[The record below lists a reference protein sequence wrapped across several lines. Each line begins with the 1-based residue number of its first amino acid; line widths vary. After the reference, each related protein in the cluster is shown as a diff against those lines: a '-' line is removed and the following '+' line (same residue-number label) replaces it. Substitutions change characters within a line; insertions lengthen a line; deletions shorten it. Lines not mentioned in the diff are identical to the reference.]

1 MQDQCLE
8 NKDKSY
14 IEDII
19 RKKDDERLSYKDMSV
34 LDSHVTMANN
44 NEKISEKTDKDVL
57 TILPDNIKI
66 RTNNMEIDDN
76 IPEIKKN
83 INDQII
89 ETKLYGAKIVPTIL
103 PDNIKIR
110 TNNMEIDDNI
120 PEIKKN
126 INDQI
131 IETKLYGAKIVPTIL
146 PDNIKIRTNNME
158 IDDNIPDM
166 NQSNETEHL
175 NDNHNN
181 NEISKDDSLNGST
194 VKSAHFEIQK
204 EKESSTAK
212 EIMDEEKIIFPYGS
226 VHKNDVFSTNETNV
240 LSEEGKPPEISF
252 EDALKILEKD
262 FRLIE
267 MLYLAG
273 TKYTGI
279 TAIRHGYYKEYEL
292 WKDIKS
298 NMDIMYNL
306 SEGEFGRLKNVLLD
320 IMGNNAKISLL
331 HYYDIENKLFFQ
343 YKDRFIDILSARV
356 KLLEMEDVRI
366 ICAFLLCPPEYHLG
380 LNDESVSTREWLSY
394 FNTIYNILFKTNY
407 KGDLNGLLNLL
418 RKFGLMKY
426 DTWASASGNISAIY
440 RNVDF
445 FNEIKEDI
453 LKILDIDISNFE
465 TFLRTFE
472 DGIKDKNSFLEFAGL
487 DYIISN
493 NYSVNRE
500 NIRDF
505 LLQFHP
511 DAWKQFEPNVINSKN
526 DDIIT
531 ILPFVRHNVSN
542 IVIQKKREILDRN
555 LQFIELLRHINNVDF
570 RIKFDDKLSA
580 YIGEILTL
588 EKDTINIIFP
598 AWFMGLNKYH
608 IYKHDEKYIIFV
620 EYADY
625 ENIVKELKKTNLDI
639 TLILIKE
646 KGLYICS
653 QSNDQKLLDELISVF
668 DGWEIKRKEY
678 IPIVKSDIIK
688 SNTHLNISPNTMP
701 ISDISD
707 LEKLEDISEIENE
720 NILVKPSGYES
731 DKPGLLDK
739 FIIKSSSGNLSE
751 SIPDEGP
758 TVFILSKPENDNYS
772 SSFQILIREVFRERV
787 GGLPEGRIRSKSS
800 ERDSIKDDL
809 RAEGMIDFID
819 IDITKYII
827 EDKIKDI
834 ETINMNKE
842 KIGNLLKVLYTQDTG
857 FIIFH
862 VCEHDIDR
870 FKIDIENLM
879 GNLRTPII
887 TVSPIIK
894 NGEHICDCKGDT
906 PKLINTDYIDME
918 RKIARALYGFVLP
931 KSKKWEDA
939 NTFDD
944 CFSECQKSYEVA
956 LKRMTK
962 HIKIGNKNVSRSLI
976 IKFGDDEKILHRM
989 LKTFV
994 VKCFIEKT
1002 DNPEKMKNNIKTEVE
1017 IQTVH
1022 GRIRAD
1028 ITIEQD
1034 GKTIAIEIETLYG
1047 RGIAKDRFIEVVEK
1061 YVGQNNIRDIWIVIK
1076 NIDAFLYYSDI
1087 IDIIKEV
1094 KEERNIDVKFL
1105 TLDINNMSMIDIRE
1119 LHRYVPLKKIL
1130 NILK

>member
-1 MQDQCLE
+1 MTFLCFYNNDKYKINNKNDVVQMNELIE
-8 NKDKSY
+8 KLVEHKKSKMYANKDRGSNGTVDCNEEV
-14 IEDII
+14 IEV
-19 RKKDDERLSYKDMSV
+19 ERVVDVHVKTNMDNVSDVSLSK
-34 LDSHVTMANN
+34 
-44 NEKISEKTDKDVL
+44 
-57 TILPDNIKI
+57 
-66 RTNNMEIDDN
+66 EIEN
-76 IPEIKKN
+76 
-83 INDQII
+83 
-89 ETKLYGAKIVPTIL
+89 
-103 PDNIKIR
+103 
-110 TNNMEIDDNI
+110 
-120 PEIKKN
+120 
-126 INDQI
+126 
-131 IETKLYGAKIVPTIL
+131 
-146 PDNIKIRTNNME
+146 
-158 IDDNIPDM
+158 
-166 NQSNETEHL
+166 L
-175 NDNHNN
+175 NGDRDN
-181 NEISKDDSLNGST
+181 NEISKDNGLND
-194 VKSAHFEIQK
+194 
-204 EKESSTAK
+204 STANINK
-212 EIMDEEKIIFPYGS
+212 EISINNRGIFVNQKDKELGLSKEIIGKQEENIIVPYKN
-226 VHKNDVFSTNETNV
+226 VHKNDVSYMNDTNV
-240 LSEEGKPPEISF
+240 SSEENKPPEISF
-252 EDALKILEKD
+252 EDALKTLEKED

-273 TKYTGI
+273 KKATSI
-279 TAIRHGYYKEYEL
+279 SAIKRGYYKEYKL
-292 WKDIKS
+292 WDDIRS
-298 NMDIMYNL
+298 NMDITYSL
-306 SEGEFGRLKNVLLD
+306 SEGEFGRLKNVLID
-320 IMGNNAKISLL
+320 VMDNKAKVSLL
-331 HYYDIENKLFFQ
+331 YYYDTENKLFFQ
-343 YKDRFIDILSARV
+343 FKGRFIDVISARI
-356 KLLEMEDVRI
+356 KSLEMEDKRI
-366 ICAFLLCPPEYHLG
+366 VCTFLLYPPEHELF
-380 LNDESVSTREWLSY
+380 DQDPFSAQEWFSC
-394 FNTIYNILFKTNY
+394 FNTIYNLLFDTNY
-407 KGDLNGLLNLL
+407 KGGLENLLGLL
-418 RKFGLMKY
+418 RKVGLMKY
-426 DTWASASGNISAIY
+426 ETFVSASNNISAIR

-445 FNEIKEDI
+445 IYEIKEDI

-472 DGIKDKNSFLEFAGL
+472 DSIKNKNSVIELAGL

-493 NYSVNRE
+493 IYSVGRE
-500 NIRDF
+500 NLRDF

-511 DAWKQFEPNVINSKN
+511 YAWKQFEPNVINSKD

-531 ILPFVRHNVSN
+531 IIPFVRNHVSN
-542 IVIQKKREILDRN
+542 IVLQKKRELSDRN
-555 LQFIELLRHINNVDF
+555 LQFIELLNHINNIDF

-580 YIGEILTL
+580 YIGEILTI
-588 EKDTINIIFP
+588 EKDKINIIFP
-598 AWFMGLNKYH
+598 TWFMGINKYP
-608 IYKHDEKYIIFV
+608 IYKYDEKYIIIV
-620 EYADY
+620 KYADY
-625 ENIVKELKKTNLDI
+625 ENIVKELKKLNLDI

-646 KGLYICS
+646 KELYICS
-653 QSNDQKLLDELISVF
+653 RSKGRKLLDELISVF

-678 IPIVKSDIIK
+678 IPIIKPDIIK
-688 SNTHLNISPNTMP
+688 SNIYLNISPNTMP

-707 LEKLEDISEIENE
+707 LEKLEDISDIENE
-720 NILVKPSGYES
+720 NILVKLSVDES

-758 TVFILSKPENDNYS
+758 TVFILSKPENDDYS

-819 IDITKYII
+819 VDITKYII

-862 VCEHDIDR
+862 VCEHDVDR
-870 FKIDIENLM
+870 FKIYIENLM

-1119 LHRYVPLKKIL
+1119 LHRYIPLRKIL